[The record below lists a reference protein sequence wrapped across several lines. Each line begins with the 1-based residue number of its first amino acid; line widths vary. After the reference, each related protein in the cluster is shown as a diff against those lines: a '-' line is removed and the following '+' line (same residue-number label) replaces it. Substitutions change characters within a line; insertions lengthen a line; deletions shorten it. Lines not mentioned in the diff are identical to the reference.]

1 MSLFFEDRPGAISM
15 KKPLLAKGQMR
26 REHAFICV
34 SHVVTVYTEHHI
46 VKIEVE
52 VGSVGL
58 DGTKKSIQVFFL
70 YFEQAHSSR
79 VPWISHASAKLFLR
93 LRCEW
98 ILWKLLCLDDT
109 HC

>member
-1 MSLFFEDRPGAISM
+1 MSLFFEDRPGAM
-15 KKPLLAKGQMR
+15 KKPLLAKGRMR

-34 SHVVTVYTEHHI
+34 SHVVTVYTEHRI

-79 VPWISHASAKLFLR
+79 GSLDFSCEREAFLALAVRMDFVEASVP
-93 LRCEW
+93 
-98 ILWKLLCLDDT
+98 
-109 HC
+109 

>member
-1 MSLFFEDRPGAISM
+1 M

-34 SHVVTVYTEHHI
+34 SHVVTVYTEHRI

-58 DGTKKSIQVFFL
+58 DSTKKSMSIFYTSNKHIL
-70 YFEQAHSSR
+70 PG